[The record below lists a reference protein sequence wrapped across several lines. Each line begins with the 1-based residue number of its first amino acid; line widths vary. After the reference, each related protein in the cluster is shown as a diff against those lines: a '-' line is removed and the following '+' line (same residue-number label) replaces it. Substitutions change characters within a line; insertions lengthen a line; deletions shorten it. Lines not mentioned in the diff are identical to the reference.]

1 MKIAKITI
9 LLVMLLIVTLIIN
22 SCSKEDNVITPVNFP
37 NNLGINSFNF
47 PEDSSVIYGWLE
59 KQDTNSI
66 VSHSWGI
73 WAGLTTPTNQK
84 YNEQTLLVF
93 ETWMG
98 VQELSAMSAQG
109 QIADNSLKKT
119 NRTVLSVP
127 KQFIH
132 GHLFTTNDKS
142 IDTNFSVLE
151 TVSYDPSAA
160 YFVTSNKLFNQ
171 SSLNKYL
178 VNNGIGNVP
187 EFPNTSI
194 TIKPTYYAGVPD
206 KNGLIRVPVW
216 VSPNPAKAY
225 KYTEWKQWVYVDINN
240 NRKPNRE
247 LVPVTTE
254 NPTKEQIDSATCNV
268 NDFINYKIDRIGAD
282 YLNSHQDVG
291 TTPSRQFIEG
301 DYVLLVAMHVTT
313 KEFKNWTWQ
322 TYFWCPDPSNPPSPS
337 SKFEA
342 SLRPKEL
349 KGASSHYAVSTAY
362 AMVWPNQPVTGGTD
376 KNCRPIIAFNPY
388 LEGGFGPKVFSLP
401 NQFRPDF
408 VYGMQTNCMSCHA
421 LSTMSGKN
429 GYTTNQY
436 IDMMDTSLF
445 KNDVKLDFTWSIQ
458 GNLNSDK

>member
-1 MKIAKITI
+1 MKITKT
-9 LLVMLLIVTLIIN
+9 LLLILGLFAIVY
-22 SCSKEDNVITPVNFP
+22 SCSDTSKTVKPVNFP
-37 NNLGINSFNF
+37 TDLDISGFNF
-47 PEDSSVIYGWLE
+47 PEDSTKIYEWLDE
-59 KQDTNSI
+59 QDTTSI
-66 VSHSWGI
+66 VNHAWGI
-73 WAGLTTPTNQK
+73 WAGLTEPTKQK
-84 YNEQTLLVF
+84 YDGQTLLVF

-109 QIADNSLKKT
+109 QVSSSMEKS
-119 NRTVLSVP
+119 NRTQLNVP
-127 KQFIH
+127 RQFIH
-132 GHLFTTNDKS
+132 GRLFSGQK
-142 IDTNFSVLE
+142 IDTNFTVLE

-160 YFVTSNKLFNQ
+160 HFATSNKLFNQ
-171 SSLNKYL
+171 SELNKYL
-178 VNNGIGNVP
+178 VKNGIGAVP

-194 TIKPTYYAGVPD
+194 TTKPTYYAGVPS

-225 KYTEWKQWVYVDINN
+225 QYKEWQEWVYADINN
-240 NRKPNRE
+240 KQEPNKK
-247 LVPVTTE
+247 LVPITTP
-254 NPTKEQIDSATCNV
+254 NPTNEQIKAATCNV
-268 NDFINYKIDRIGAD
+268 DDFINYKIDRISAD
-282 YLNSHQDVG
+282 YLNNHQDVG
-291 TTPSRQFIEG
+291 TTPSRQFIDG
-301 DYVLLVAMHVTT
+301 DYILLVAMHVTT

-342 SLRPKEL
+342 GLRPKEL
-349 KGASSHYAVSTAY
+349 KGAAAHYAVSTAY
-362 AMVWPNQPVTGGTD
+362 AMVWPNQPVTGGSD
-376 KNCRPIIAFNPY
+376 FNARPILSFNPY

-401 NQFRPDF
+401 NKFRPDF

-445 KNDVKLDFTWSIQ
+445 KNDVKLDFAWSIQ

>member
-1 MKIAKITI
+1 MKITKTLLFILGFFAILYSCSDTSKTTIKPVDFPQNLKIT
-9 LLVMLLIVTLIIN
+9 
-22 SCSKEDNVITPVNFP
+22 
-37 NNLGINSFNF
+37 GFNF
-47 PEDSSVIYGWLE
+47 PEDSTKIYGWLE
-59 KQDTNSI
+59 KQDTTSI
-66 VSHSWGI
+66 VNHAWGV
-73 WAGLTTPTNQK
+73 WAGLTEPTNQK
-84 YNEQTLLVF
+84 YNGQTLLVF

-98 VQELSAMSAQG
+98 VQELAAMSANG
-109 QIADNSLKKT
+109 QVTSEVEKT
-119 NRTVLSVP
+119 DRTMLSVP

-132 GHLFTTNDKS
+132 GQLMSAGNKP
-142 IDTNFSVLE
+142 IDTNFVVLE

-160 YFVTSNKLFNQ
+160 HFVTSNKLFNQ
-171 SSLNKYL
+171 SSLNKYS
-178 VNNGIGNVP
+178 VKDGIGSVP

-194 TIKPTYYAGVPD
+194 TTKPTYYAGVPD

-225 KYTEWKQWVYVDINN
+225 KYTEWQQFVYADINN
-240 NRKPNRE
+240 NQENNKK
-247 LVPVTTE
+247 LIPVTTS
-254 NPTKEQIDSATCNV
+254 NPSKEEIEAATCNV
-268 NDFINYKIDRIGAD
+268 SDFISYKIDRIGAD

-313 KEFKNWTWQ
+313 KEFRNWTWQ

-342 SLRPKEL
+342 GLRPKEL
-349 KGASSHYAVSTAY
+349 KGASSHYAVSAAY
-362 AMVWPNQPVTGGTD
+362 AMVWPNQPVSGGSD
-376 KNCRPIIAFNPY
+376 KGARPIIAFNPY

-401 NQFRPDF
+401 NKFRPDF

-436 IDMMDTSLF
+436 IDMMDTSLY

-458 GNLNSDK
+458 GNINSDK

>member
-1 MKIAKITI
+1 MKITKT
-9 LLVMLLIVTLIIN
+9 LLLILGLFTIVY
-22 SCSKEDNVITPVNFP
+22 SCSDTSKTIKPQEFP
-37 NNLGINSFNF
+37 TDLGISGFNF
-47 PEDSSVIYGWLE
+47 PEDSTKIYGWLE
-59 KQDTNSI
+59 NQDTTSI
-66 VSHSWGI
+66 VNHAWGI
-73 WAGLTTPTNQK
+73 WAGLTQPTKQK
-84 YNEQTLLVF
+84 YNGQTLLVF

-109 QIADNSLKKT
+109 QVSSSMEKS
-119 NRTVLSVP
+119 NRTELSIP
-127 KQFIH
+127 KQFVH
-132 GHLFTTNDKS
+132 GRLFAGQK
-142 IDTNFSVLE
+142 IDTNFTVLE

-160 YFVTSNKLFNQ
+160 HFATSNKLFNQ

-178 VNNGIGNVP
+178 VKDGIGAVP

-194 TIKPTYYAGVPD
+194 TTKPTYYAGVPS

-225 KYTEWKQWVYVDINN
+225 RYNEWQQWVYADINN
-240 NRKPNRE
+240 KQEPNKK
-247 LVPVTTE
+247 LVPVTTS
-254 NPTKEQIDSATCNV
+254 NPTEEQIKAATCNV
-268 NDFINYKIDRIGAD
+268 NDFINYKIDRVGAD
-282 YLNSHQDVG
+282 YLNNHQDVG

-342 SLRPKEL
+342 GLRPKEL
-349 KGASSHYAVSTAY
+349 KGAASHYAVSTAY
-362 AMVWPNQPVTGGTD
+362 AMVWPNQPVSGGSD
-376 KNCRPIIAFNPY
+376 NNARPILAFNPY
-388 LEGGFGPKVFSLP
+388 LEGGFGPKVFSLQ
-401 NQFRPDF
+401 NKFRPDF

-421 LSTMSGKN
+421 LSTMTGKN